1 MLLKITP
8 TLQNGQTGK
17 TEAVETDS
25 MDVECKQCAHY
36 VKGTDVFKF
45 FVITKMETNDEIS

>member
-8 TLQNGQTGK
+8 VMKNGQTGK
-17 TEAVETDS
+17 DQPVETDS
-25 MDVECKQCAHY
+25 MDVELKQASHY

-45 FVITKMETNDEIS
+45 FVISKMDK

>member
-8 TLQNGQTGK
+8 VLNNGQTGQPQP
-17 TEAVETDS
+17 VETDS
-25 MDVECKQCAHY
+25 MDVELKQASHY

-45 FVITKMETNDEIS
+45 FIISKMDK